1 MLDNK
6 PSSDGI
12 APSANEEK
20 KRLGTYNQALPSQAK
35 NDTEHTKVIWGKCNV
50 IDTRKVSKL
59 RRNRSSQFIVIQEQL
74 LELHEIAQICR
85 YCALN
90 IAGETEPGH

>member
-35 NDTEHTKVIWGKCNV
+35 SDTGLTKVI
-50 IDTRKVSKL
+50 
-59 RRNRSSQFIVIQEQL
+59 
-74 LELHEIAQICR
+74 
-85 YCALN
+85 
-90 IAGETEPGH
+90 